1 MIWAMP
7 KRGNPNWGNPLHSIP
22 AIVTEFE
29 LEVSRLGLKR
39 LDYVA
44 SIPLKRWCYRN
55 RNRVYVP
62 EWLLAEWG
70 MKVELAIGA
79 NTQIPT
85 AFDSVRMR
93 TFRRDPTNRRCT
105 AHLR

>member
-1 MIWAMP
+1 MIWAMAKP
-7 KRGNPNWGNPLHSIP
+7 VPAPDIKRRRGNANWGMPLHSIP

-39 LDYVA
+39 PDYVA
-44 SIPLKRWCYRN
+44 STPLKRWCNRN

-70 MKVELAIGA
+70 LEVELYFSGA
-79 NTQIPT
+79 
-85 AFDSVRMR
+85 A
-93 TFRRDPTNRRCT
+93 
-105 AHLR
+105 

>member
-1 MIWAMP
+1 MAMAKP
-7 KRGNPNWGNPLHSIP
+7 VVLPDRKRRRGNPNWGQALHSIP

-39 LDYVA
+39 PNYVA
-44 SIPLKRWCYRN
+44 SMPLKRWCYRN

-70 MKVELAIGA
+70 MEVELHFSGA
-79 NTQIPT
+79 
-85 AFDSVRMR
+85 A
-93 TFRRDPTNRRCT
+93 
-105 AHLR
+105 